1 MDIRDFNFM
10 DGLAKTE
17 VLANAGVYLAER
29 LDGCF
34 RISLYQVDD
43 FYVEIYYHRTRYFYI
58 CIRSF
63 EEVSDLFP
71 YLQDIDI
78 SEVYKVIYSLDKPGK

>member
-10 DGLAKTE
+10 DGMTKTQ
-17 VLANAGVYLAER
+17 VLATDGVFLAER
-29 LDGCF
+29 NDGCF
-34 RISLYQVDD
+34 RISLYQVND
-43 FYVEIYYHRTRYFYI
+43 FYVEIYYHKTRRFYI

-63 EEVSDLFP
+63 EDAGELYP

-78 SEVYKVIYSLDKPGK
+78 SEIYKVIYTI

>member
-10 DGLAKTE
+10 DGMTKTE
-17 VLANAGVYLAER
+17 VLASEGVFLAER
-29 LDGCF
+29 NDGCF
-34 RISLYQVDD
+34 RISLYQVND
-43 FYVEIYYHRTRYFYI
+43 FYVEIYYHKTRFFYI

-63 EEVSDLFP
+63 EDVSELYP

-78 SEVYKVIYSLDKPGK
+78 TEVYKLICSV